1 MNLQDEIKTYSPLL
15 SIDNVIDELE
25 KNDEK
30 DVLTFLKLIF
40 DEVVR
45 NEEM

>member
-1 MNLQDEIKTYSPLL
+1 MNFNEEIKSYSPLL

-25 KNDEK
+25 KNDDK